1 MHSLSVLAA
10 FLILAPP
17 TPPQVA
23 GPYTHGKLA
32 VYVIRG
38 PEADAR
44 SYITLD
50 EGLESG
56 VVKVR
61 EIGSGDVNT
70 LEVENSADKYL
81 FLHVGDVI
89 RGGKQDRTIATD
101 VVLPPRSTPVTI
113 DAFCVEQGR
122 WTADAASGMA
132 FSLSEAMVSG
142 AALKR
147 SIQADKSQGEVWN
160 EVAETEALVAMYLEA
175 PSLRLSDSGTYSAIV
190 DNETL
195 KAERA
200 DYVETLLPQVTAHH
214 DAIGIVVA
222 INGELV
228 GADVYGSYELFQ
240 KLVRKLLDS
249 YAQESILA
257 GESPSGAAP
266 GFDDVERFLAEG
278 DSVQTELI
286 SKTMERRSSENV
298 DAAIFEY
305 RVTGDARPLHSSY
318 VKKK

>member
-1 MHSLSVLAA
+1 MHSISVLVA
-10 FLILAPP
+10 FLIMAPP
-17 TPPQVA
+17 NPPKVA

-38 PEADAR
+38 PQVDAR

-56 VVKVR
+56 AVKLR
-61 EIGSGDVNT
+61 EHGGGDVNT
-70 LEVENSADKYL
+70 LEVENVSDEYL
-81 FLHVGDVI
+81 FLHVGDVV

-113 DAFCVEQGR
+113 DAFCVEPGR
-122 WTADAASGMA
+122 WAADAASGME
-132 FSLSEAMVSG
+132 FSMNEAMVSG

-147 SIQADKSQGEVWN
+147 TIQAVKSQGEVWN
-160 EVAETEALVAMYLEA
+160 EVAETEALAAMYLETSS
-175 PSLRLSDSGTYSAIV
+175 PRLSDSGTYSAIV

-195 KAERA
+195 KAKRA
-200 DYVETLLPQVTAHH
+200 DY
-214 DAIGIVVA
+214 
-222 INGELV
+222 
-228 GADVYGSYELFQ
+228 
-240 KLVRKLLDS
+240 
-249 YAQESILA
+249 
-257 GESPSGAAP
+257 
-266 GFDDVERFLAEG
+266 VERFLAEG

>member
-1 MHSLSVLAA
+1 MHSISVLAA
-10 FLILAPP
+10 FLIMAPP
-17 TPPQVA
+17 NPPKVA

-50 EGLESG
+50 EGLKSG
-56 VVKVR
+56 AVKVR
-61 EIGSGDVNT
+61 ERGSGDVNT
-70 LEVENSADKYL
+70 LEVENGSDEYL

-122 WTADAASGMA
+122 WAAGASSGME
-132 FSLSEAMVSG
+132 FSRSEAMVSS

-147 SIQADKSQGEVWN
+147 SIQADKSQGAVWA
-160 EVAETEALVAMYLEA
+160 EVAETEALAANYVSA
-175 PSLRLSDSGTYSAIV
+175 PSERLSVSRTYSAIV

-195 KAERA
+195 KAKRI
-200 DYVETLLPQVTAHH
+200 DFVETLLPRVMAHD
-214 DAIGIVVA
+214 DAIGVVVA
-222 INGELV
+222 IDGELV
-228 GADVYGSYELFQ
+228 GADVYGSHELFQ
-240 KLVRKLLDS
+240 KLVRKLLDA

-257 GESPSGAAP
+257 GGSTGGAAP
-266 GFDDVERFLAEG
+266 ELADVKRFLAEG
-278 DSVQTELI
+278 DSVRTELI
-286 SKTMERRSSENV
+286 SETMERRSSENV

-305 RVTGDARPLHSSY
+305 RVTGDDGPLHSSY

>member
-1 MHSLSVLAA
+1 MHSISVLAA
-10 FLILAPP
+10 LLMMALPKPP
-17 TPPQVA
+17 KVE

-32 VYVIRG
+32 VYVVRG
-38 PEADAR
+38 PQADAR

-50 EGLESG
+50 EGLKSG
-56 VVKVR
+56 AVIVR
-61 EIGSGDVNT
+61 EHGSGDVNT
-70 LEVENSADKYL
+70 LEVVNGSDEFL

-101 VVLPPRSTPVTI
+101 VVLPPGSAPVTI

-122 WTADAASGMA
+122 WAAVGVNGMA
-132 FSLSEAMVSG
+132 FSVNEAMVSG
-142 AALKR
+142 TALKMT
-147 SIQADKSQGEVWN
+147 IQAEQSQRGVWN
-160 EVAETEALVAMYLEA
+160 HVAETETQVAMYTAA
-175 PSLRLSDSGTYSAIV
+175 PSPRLSASGTYSAIV

-195 KAERA
+195 KAKRA
-200 DYVETLLPQVTAHH
+200 DYVETLLPHVTDHA

-222 INGELV
+222 IDGELV
-228 GADVYGSYELFQ
+228 GADVYGSRELFQ

-266 GFDDVERFLAEG
+266 ELDDVKRFLAEG
-278 DSVQTELI
+278 DFVQTELI
-286 SKTMERRSSENV
+286 SETMERRSSENV

>member
-1 MHSLSVLAA
+1 MHSISVLAA
-10 FLILAPP
+10 FLIMALPE
-17 TPPQVA
+17 VE
-23 GPYTHGKLA
+23 GPYIHGNLA
-32 VYVIRG
+32 VYVVRG
-38 PEADAR
+38 PQADVR

-50 EGLESG
+50 EGLKSG
-56 VVKVR
+56 AVKVR
-61 EIGSGDVNT
+61 ERGSGDVNT
-70 LEVENSADKYL
+70 LEVENGSDDYL

-113 DAFCVEQGR
+113 DAFCVEPGR
-122 WTADAASGMA
+122 WAADAASGME
-132 FSLSEAMVSG
+132 FSLNEAMVSG

-147 SIQADKSQGEVWN
+147 TIQADMSQMAVWS
-160 EVAETEALVAMYLEA
+160 EVAETEALAASYVEA
-175 PSLRLSDSGTYSAIV
+175 PLERLSVSGTYSAIV

-195 KAERA
+195 KAKRA
-200 DYVETLLPQVTAHH
+200 DYVETLLPRVTAHD
-214 DAIGIVVA
+214 DAIGVVA
-222 INGELV
+222 AIDGVLV
-228 GADVYGSYELFQ
+228 GADVYGSHELFQ

-257 GESPSGAAP
+257 GESPSGAALRLA
-266 GFDDVERFLAEG
+266 DVKRFLADG
-278 DSVQTELI
+278 DSFQTELI